1 MNKEKE
7 SLFVISLRRHFKL
20 RLLFHCSGLS
30 ALGAALY
37 LQSLV
42 LSGIFENGYFMGIEQ
57 NFAVLSFELFLT
69 AFGIAYLAYLVWFV
83 VIRET

>member
-1 MNKEKE
+1 MYKGKGRLFFV
-7 SLFVISLRRHFKL
+7 SLKRHSKL

-42 LSGIFENGYFMGIEQ
+42 LSGIFENGYFMGIE
-57 NFAVLSFELFLT
+57 NNIPVLTFELFLT
-69 AFGIAYLAYLVWFV
+69 AFGIAYLFYLVWFV
-83 VIRET
+83 VIQKA